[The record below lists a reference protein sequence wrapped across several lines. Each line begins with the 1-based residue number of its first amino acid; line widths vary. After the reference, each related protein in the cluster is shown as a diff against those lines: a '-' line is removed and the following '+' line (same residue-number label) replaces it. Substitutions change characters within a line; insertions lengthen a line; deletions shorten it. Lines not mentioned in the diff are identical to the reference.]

1 MGGVL
6 AALAI
11 LAVLGVVGALVAT
24 NLLGGSGNPDT
35 GQNNPQQNE
44 QANAGGANVGS
55 GGNENRES
63 QGDSGVAEN
72 TPEPTTRNA
81 GNSEERPAPPVNE
94 PQGDGQQGQ
103 DGSLEEAAAQT
114 VSDFYKSAA
123 DGDYERS
130 SQLLTDAYRQ
140 RTWYSQQRF
149 AGTFDTLQ
157 SVQFVSGPTVQVDG
171 STATVTFSTVARHTD
186 RVERPDGTATL
197 VREGN
202 VWRIDDLAVV

>member
-11 LAVLGVVGALVAT
+11 LAVLGVVGALAAT

-35 GQNNPQQNE
+35 GQNNSQQNE

-55 GGNENRES
+55 GGNENQGS
-63 QGDSGVAEN
+63 QGDDGATEN
-72 TPEPTTRNA
+72 TPEPTAQNT
-81 GNSEERPAPPVNE
+81 GNSEERPAPSEDE
-94 PQGDGQQGQ
+94 PEPSGQQGQ
-103 DGSLEEAAAQT
+103 GESPEQAAAQT

-186 RVERPDGTATL
+186 RVDRPDGTATL

-202 VWRIDDLAVV
+202 DWRIDDIVVV